1 MFRPRFCFLAPS
13 FGLFLLRCFFSLS
26 SFRLMRRPPSS
37 GFAVRGPAWLMLST
51 RFDQADSRADI
62 GVPRVSKP

>member
-13 FGLFLLRCFFSLS
+13 FGLFLLRCFFGL